1 MFNAF
6 QAFEIRKYK
15 PIVIQL
21 SSFSTSLTKFCK
33 KAHFK
38 GAVFLQSPRSCKK
51 LFKVSIKSLKNMK
64 NLLKISKI
72 LVQQQKW
79 NGLHYMHFFRDFSAW
94 MISSF
99 LLKIRWNVEQIKS
112 RHCKK
117 NVWKTLGEMYANKKT
132 ENRSIQFL
140 VVCMG
145 FIYTSVFV
153 HPPVNNSRRM
163 KVIQVSYAGR
173 TKLTILIYG
182 FLFTVWK
189 RLLSKAKISICSA
202 ILW

>member
-33 KAHFK
+33 KTHFK
-38 GAVFLQSPRSCKK
+38 GAVFLQYPRSCKK

-79 NGLHYMHFFRDFSAW
+79 NGLHYMHFFRDFSACDFKLSIENQVKRW
-94 MISSF
+94 TNKIKALQKKCLKYIGGNVRKQENWKSLYLVFGRMYGLYTHFSFCSS
-99 LLKIRWNVEQIKS
+99 
-112 RHCKK
+112 
-117 NVWKTLGEMYANKKT
+117 
-132 ENRSIQFL
+132 
-140 VVCMG
+140 
-145 FIYTSVFV
+145 TSE
-153 HPPVNNSRRM
+153 
-163 KVIQVSYAGR
+163 
-173 TKLTILIYG
+173 
-182 FLFTVWK
+182 
-189 RLLSKAKISICSA
+189 
-202 ILW
+202 

>member
-79 NGLHYMHFFRDFSAW
+79 NGLHYMHFFRDFSACDFKLSIENQVKRW
-94 MISSF
+94 TNKIIERHRGKCTQTRK
-99 LLKIRWNVEQIKS
+99 LKIVIFSFWS
-112 RHCKK
+112 Y
-117 NVWKTLGEMYANKKT
+117 VWTLY
-132 ENRSIQFL
+132 ILQFL
-140 VVCMG
+140 
-145 FIYTSVFV
+145 FI
-153 HPPVNNSRRM
+153 HQW
-163 KVIQVSYAGR
+163 I
-173 TKLTILIYG
+173 ILDE
-182 FLFTVWK
+182 WK
-189 RLLSKAKISICSA
+189 WSKWAMPEEQSWQYWFMDFYLQYENVYSQRQK
-202 ILW
+202 

>member
-1 MFNAF
+1 MFYAF

-51 LFKVSIKSLKNMK
+51 LFKVSIKSLKN
-64 NLLKISKI
+64 LLKISKI

-79 NGLHYMHFFRDFSAW
+79 NGLLYMHFFRDFSAW

-117 NVWKTLGEMYANKKT
+117 KMFERHRGEMYANKKT
-132 ENRSIQFL
+132 ENRYIQFL
-140 VVCMG
+140 VVCMD

-153 HPPVNNSRRM
+153 HPPVNKSRRM
-163 KVIQVSYAGR
+163 KVIQVSYTGR

-182 FLFTVWK
+182 FLFIVWK
-189 RLLSKAKISICSA
+189 RLLSKAKISICSV